1 MRCVVPF
8 RRTTIHVSYYLCNFM
23 AQAQTGIL
31 SSHVVF
37 LAQIFD
43 YIFVPGLAGVWLVY
57 HGEASSLTFL
67 FRCGRKTLGE
77 MLKLRSD
84 CINLMFHCKLLGV
97 HVAI

>member
-8 RRTTIHVSYYLCNFM
+8 RRTTIHVSYYLYNFI

-43 YIFVPGLAGVWLVY
+43 YIYVPGLASVWLVY
-57 HGEASSLTFL
+57 HGE
-67 FRCGRKTLGE
+67 GK
-77 MLKLRSD
+77 
-84 CINLMFHCKLLGV
+84 
-97 HVAI
+97 